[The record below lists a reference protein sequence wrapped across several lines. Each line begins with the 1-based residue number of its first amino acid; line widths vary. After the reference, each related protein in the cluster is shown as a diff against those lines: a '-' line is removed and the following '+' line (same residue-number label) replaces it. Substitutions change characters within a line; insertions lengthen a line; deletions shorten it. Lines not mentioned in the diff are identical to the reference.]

1 MVGSSSSST
10 RGSTLE
16 LLARPRRKAAERLA
30 GDPDITEIETF
41 GERLHLT
48 LAGVPR
54 ESAPAAAQRLAAT
67 LQAEGIEVDSFRLIP
82 ASLEDI
88 FIARIREL
96 EPESPPAAEARP

>member
-1 MVGSSSSST
+1 
-10 RGSTLE
+10 
-16 LLARPRRKAAERLA
+16 LLARPRREAARRLA

-54 ESAPAAAQRLAAT
+54 ESAPAAAERMTAT
-67 LQAEGIEVDSFRLIP
+67 LKAEGIEVDSLRPIP

-88 FIARIREL
+88 FIARIRER
-96 EPESPPAAEARP
+96 EPKAPSAEETRS